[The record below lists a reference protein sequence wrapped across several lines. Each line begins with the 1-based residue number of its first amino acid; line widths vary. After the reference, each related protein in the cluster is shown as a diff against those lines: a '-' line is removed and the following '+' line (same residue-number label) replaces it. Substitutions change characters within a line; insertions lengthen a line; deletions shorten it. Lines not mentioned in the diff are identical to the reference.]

1 MSTFAEAYQKAE
13 RGKEIGPLDAAA
25 LLKTTDSGEMSRLFE
40 LADAIRT
47 EINGDEATYVVN
59 RNMNFTNICVGSC
72 QFCGFSR
79 KAGQEG
85 AYFVSDE
92 EIQLKVSEALEYG
105 ATEVCIQG
113 GLHPFVTYEY
123 YPKLLKQVKQV
134 APDVHIHAYSCEEIN
149 YMAELSDKPIAE
161 IVLDL
166 REAGLGSTPGTAAEL
181 LVERVRKIICPD
193 KLTTERWVEIMK
205 EVHKQGGASTATIM
219 FGHVEEPEEIGEHLE
234 VIRSIQKK
242 TNGFTEFVPLPFIPY
257 DNALGRRFQIT
268 RMIPNEEVFKVYA
281 VSRIYFRGTIPN
293 IQSSWPKIGLEGAG
307 EALRVGCN
315 DVGGT
320 LMEEKISNMSGSEW
334 GDCAS
339 VEELREII
347 VKNGRTP
354 VERTTLY
361 EKRYSSDSITAPVS
375 PS

>member
-1 MSTFAEAYQKAE
+1 MHTFAEAYQKAE
-13 RGKEIGPLDAAA
+13 RGKEIGPLDAGA
-25 LLKTTDSGEMSRLFE
+25 LLKTTDSCEMSRLF
-40 LADAIRT
+40 
-47 EINGDEATYVVN
+47 
-59 RNMNFTNICVGSC
+59 GSC

-79 KAGQEG
+79 KAGQDG

-92 EIQLKVSEALEYG
+92 EIQQKVCEALEYG

-134 APDVHIHAYSCEEIN
+134 APDIHIHAYSCEEIN
-149 YMAELSDKPIAE
+149 YMAELSNKPIAE
-161 IVLDL
+161 IVSDL

-193 KLTTERWVEIMK
+193 KLTTDRWVEIMN
-205 EVHKQGGASTATIM
+205 EVHRQGGASTATIM
-219 FGHVEEPEEIGEHLE
+219 FGHVEEPEEIGEHFD

-268 RMIPNEEVFKVYA
+268 RMIPNEEIFKVYA
-281 VSRIYFRGTIPN
+281 VSRIYFRDTIPN